1 MSKKCLYCYQI
12 VDDTIGADFHEQ
24 CSLDFFGT
32 KRQPAFEHTL
42 QQMTTLALNVVER
55 SVAVPGV
62 QPKLSLSLVNDTIQ
76 DGNKGRLTVVGALG
90 GNYIFKP
97 PSKQFPEM
105 PANENVTMRIAEA
118 FGINT
123 VKSSLIR
130 LQSGELS
137 YITKRIDR
145 TATGEKI
152 HMVDMF
158 QITEAFDKYKSS
170 MEKIGKAL
178 NEYSDNTLLDK
189 VYFLELAIFSFLTGN
204 NDMHLKNFSMIN
216 TGDAWTLAPAY
227 DLLNVAIVN
236 PDDTEELALT
246 LEGKKKK
253 LKWEHFERLG
263 VNLGLNQKQL
273 KGIAKRFQ
281 KNKPI
286 AIQWLNNSFLSD
298 AYKERYKMLLEER
311 YAALFL

>member
-1 MSKKCLYCYQI
+1 MNKRCLYCYKSLDADS
-12 VDDTIGADFHEQ
+12 VGDFHES
-24 CSLDFFGT
+24 CSMTFFDV
-32 KRQPAFEHTL
+32 KQQPLFEHSLT
-42 QQMTTLALNVVER
+42 QMAELAKNVVER

-62 QPKLSLSLVNDTIQ
+62 QPKLSLSIVNDTIQ

-97 PSKQFPEM
+97 PSNQFAEM
-105 PANENVTMRIAEA
+105 PENEHLTMRIAES
-118 FGINT
+118 FGIQT

-145 TATGEKI
+145 TDTGEKI
-152 HMVDMF
+152 HMLDMF

-178 NEYSDNTLLDK
+178 NDYSDNTLLDK
-189 VYFLELAIFSFLTGN
+189 LKFFELAIFSFITGN
-204 NDMHLKNFSMIN
+204 NDMHLKNFSMIHLAN
-216 TGDAWTLAPAY
+216 TWTLAPAY

-236 PDDTEELALT
+236 PEDTEELALT
-246 LEGKKKK
+246 IEGKKKK

-263 VNLGLNQKQL
+263 RNLELNDKQIN
-273 KGIAKRFQ
+273 GVIKRFQ
-281 KNKPI
+281 KNKPK
-286 AIQWLNNSFLSD
+286 AIKWIDNSFLSSD
-298 AYKERYKMLLEER
+298 YKQKYKTLLEER
-311 YAALFL
+311 YLILFK

>member
-1 MSKKCLYCYQI
+1 M
-12 VDDTIGADFHEQ
+12 DENAAGDFHEH

-32 KRQPAFEHTL
+32 RQQPLFEHSL
-42 QQMTTLALNVVER
+42 QQMAELAKNVVER

-76 DGNKGRLTVVGALG
+76 DGNIGSLTVVGALG

-97 PSKQFPEM
+97 PSDHFPEM
-105 PANENVTMRIAEA
+105 PENEHATMRIAEV
-118 FGINT
+118 FGINV

-145 TATGEKI
+145 KDSGEKI
-152 HMVDMF
+152 HMLDMF

-216 TGDAWTLAPAY
+216 TADKWILAPAY

-253 LKWEHFERLG
+253 IKWENFERLG
-263 VNLGLNQKQL
+263 KMLELNDKQIA
-273 KGIAKRFQ
+273 GIRKRFL
-281 KNKPI
+281 KNKNI
-286 AIQWLNNSFLSD
+286 AIQWIDNSFLSEE
-298 AYKERYKMLLEER
+298 YKEKYKILLGER
-311 YAALFL
+311 YTILYQ